1 MHRVV
6 RGLVLRVL
14 RGGGLVLIDDLRPPG
29 DGVLLLHR
37 LELGHDE
44 LFDAAGVVHD
54 VLEVGDLLLQ
64 PGHLLNALEDVLL
77 VDVAQLDVGHVLG
90 LHAVDAE
97 ADHQVGHHLVVLL
110 GLPDDFDG
118 PVDVQQD
125 LFQAAEQVQLVLLLL
140 HHEVG
145 APPHPL
151 HAPARPL
158 VQNLPHPH
166 HPGHARDEDVEIAG
180 EGVLEGGGAEELG
193 HQLVRIGPPL
203 EVDGDLEAVQIG
215 LVPHVGDL
223 PDLAPLHQ
231 LGHLVH
237 DGLHRGGVGDLV
249 DLDEVFAL
257 EVAPLGPHLEGAA
270 ARLID
275 LPKGPLVVEQLA
287 AGGEVG
293 GLEVIQ
299 QVHLGVLQKGH
310 RGVAHLAQVEAA
322 QVGGHAHGDALVG
335 AHQHVGEG
343 GGQQGGLLHGAVV
356 VVHKVHRVLVDVAE
370 QLGADGV
377 QPHLGVPAGRPG
389 HVPGVHLAEVALG
402 VHQGVEQG
410 PVTPAEAHHGVVD
423 GRVAVG
429 VELHG
434 LAHHVGALG
443 AGAPQQVHLV
453 HGVKQLAVGGLE
465 PVDLR
470 DGPGDDDAH
479 GVGHVVDL
487 QRLGDGL
494 LQHLGPQAHDV
505 GVVDLLCPL
514 LGGLLFGHWYQ
525 SLFRIQFRGLL
536 AIDWRVSAGSAS
548 FRMIGPSR
556 TATGISGR
564 SDG

>member
-1 MHRVV
+1 MRM
-6 RGLVLRVL
+6 LK
-14 RGGGLVLIDDLRPPG
+14 
-29 DGVLLLHR
+29 
-37 LELGHDE
+37 
-44 LFDAAGVVHD
+44 
-54 VLEVGDLLLQ
+54 LQ
-64 PGHLLNALEDVLL
+64 E
-77 VDVAQLDVGHVLG
+77 
-90 LHAVDAE
+90 
-97 ADHQVGHHLVVLL
+97 
-110 GLPDDFDG
+110 
-118 PVDVQQD
+118 
-125 LFQAAEQVQLVLLLL
+125 
-140 HHEVG
+140 
-145 APPHPL
+145 
-151 HAPARPL
+151 
-158 VQNLPHPH
+158 
-166 HPGHARDEDVEIAG
+166 
-180 EGVLEGGGAEELG
+180 VLEGGGAEEPG

-203 EVDGDLEAVQIG
+203 EIDGDLEAVPG
-215 LVPHVGDL
+215 RSRPACRRS

-293 GLEVIQ
+293 GLQVVQ

-310 RGVAHLAQVEAA
+310 RGVAHLAQIEAA

-356 VVHKVHRVLVDVAE
+356 VVYKVHRVLVDVAE

-389 HVPGVHLAEVALG
+389 HVPGVHLAEVTLG

-423 GRVAVG
+423 SHVAVG
-429 VELHG
+429 VEIM
-434 LAHHVGALG
+434 VWPPRWRSWCRR
-443 AGAPQQVHLV
+443 PQQVHLV
-453 HGVKQLAVGGLE
+453 HGVKQLAVGGLN
-465 PVDLR
+465 PSISR

-487 QRLGDGL
+487 
-494 LQHLGPQAHDV
+494 P
-505 GVVDLLCPL
+505 
-514 LGGLLFGHWYQ
+514 
-525 SLFRIQFRGLL
+525 
-536 AIDWRVSAGSAS
+536 AS
-548 FRMIGPSR
+548 R
-556 TATGISGR
+556 
-564 SDG
+564 